1 MPSKRYLISG
11 IREKYRRWRIKN
23 EAKFKEYSL
32 MLYAFKKS
40 PVSVAGLVIV
50 IFFVVI
56 GVLGPYILE
65 LIKYIV
71 GYLHSIGWIDKLPK
85 FNAYDYSYDVLK
97 PPSHL
102 HWFGTDDYGR
112 DLFARVMLGMQ
123 ISLYY
128 SVVVIVFG
136 VPIGVILGLIAGY
149 YGGKIDETISRI
161 TDMFLAFPALVL
173 AMALAASLGAG
184 LESAIIAMIVVWWP
198 GYVRLVRGQVLS
210 IKENQ
215 YVEAARAVGM
225 RDSRIIIKHILP
237 QVFTPLIIFVTLD
250 LAAVILLGA
259 SLSFIGLG
267 AQPPLPELGRLVYDG
282 LDYLPNKWWYSLIPG
297 FILFMIALGFNLLGD
312 GLRDVFDPRYRRQL
326 EFKKK
331 GKEESESE

>member
-1 MPSKRYLISG
+1 MDLRGRLSFSYLKNRY
-11 IREKYRRWRIKN
+11 KKWRIKN
-23 EAKFKEYSL
+23 EAKIKEYRL
-32 MLYAFKKS
+32 MLYAFRKS
-40 PVSVAGLVIV
+40 PVSVAGFIIVVFIV
-50 IFFVVI
+50 IA
-56 GVLGPYILE
+56 GALGPYFLE

-71 GYLHSIGWIDKLPK
+71 YYLHGIGWIKELPK
-85 FNAYDYSYDVLK
+85 FNAYNFSYDVLK
-97 PPSHL
+97 PPSYI

-112 DLFARVMLGMQ
+112 DLFARIMLGMQ
-123 ISLYY
+123 ISLFY
-128 SVVVIVFG
+128 SVVVIGFG
-136 VPIGVILGLIAGY
+136 VPIGVILGLLAGFF
-149 YGGKIDETISRI
+149 GGKTDETISRI

-184 LESAIIAMIVVWWP
+184 LESAMIAMIVVWWP
-198 GYVRLVRGQVLS
+198 GYVRLVRGQVLT

-215 YVEAARAVGM
+215 YVEAAKAVGM

-237 QVFTPLIIFVTLD
+237 QIFTPLIIYVTLD
-250 LAAVILLGA
+250 LAGVILLGA

-267 AQPPLPELGRLVYDG
+267 AQPPIPELGRIVYDG

-326 EFKKK
+326 EFKKEGEK
-331 GKEESESE
+331 NE